1 MKTLLVGLIIL
12 LAVIVIFTVYLNAGN
27 GDYGESDYSSF
38 FVFLIV
44 VVALGVSIFVVAVI
58 ASYKTKLRGAIYPL
72 EKFTKLDLT
81 SHSDVYS
88 HSHTTKYRYKSSKNK

>member
-12 LAVIVIFTVYLNAGN
+12 LVVVITFTVYFNTGRV
-27 GDYGESDYSSF
+27 DYGESDYASF
-38 FVFLIV
+38 FVFLIA
-44 VVALGVSIFVVAVI
+44 VATLGAGIFVVAVI
-58 ASYKTKLRGAIYPL
+58 ISYKTKLRGAIYPL

-88 HSHTTKYRYKSSKNK
+88 HSHTTKYRYKSSKK